1 VDDFSRASP
10 NVVVYDASYDSYIQL
25 RDVVTQIAKL
35 LQGVLLQEDCSAA
48 QVLFDPFR
56 FPFAD
61 FAQFCIILWGF
72 SPVQKFNI
80 STFRRVRRP
89 ASSCVQAELSKRRA
103 ELDRRE
109 RQLEAI
115 QWGQPVAGNRPRA
128 TF

>member
-1 VDDFSRASP
+1 MDDFSRASP

-48 QVLFDPFR
+48 QLLFDPFR

-61 FAQFCIILWGF
+61 FAQFCTILWGF

-89 ASSCVQAELSKRRA
+89 ASSCVVLRRPASSCVVLRRPASRLSF
-103 ELDRRE
+103 
-109 RQLEAI
+109 QSG
-115 QWGQPVAGNRPRA
+115 GQSWIVVSVS
-128 TF
+128 

>member
-1 VDDFSRASP
+1 MDDFSRASP

-89 ASSCVQAELSKRRA
+89 ASSCVVL
-103 ELDRRE
+103 
-109 RQLEAI
+109 
-115 QWGQPVAGNRPRA
+115 RPG
-128 TF
+128 